1 MAVNSFLTYPLSWK
15 PDRETLT
22 RPIYLS
28 LARQL
33 KEAIAS
39 GTLAPGTVCLPSGNW
54 PGSWASISPR

>member
-39 GTLAPGTVCLPSGNW
+39 GTLAPGTRLP
-54 PGSWASISPR
+54 PQR